1 MMSDSIWAID
11 NEKVILDRIDQD
23 LNLVYENFQSNLTYD
38 EFALLVISSLSAWK
52 VSGYDSRSAVL
63 GFLLCKNNSVPFPV
77 SENSKLTNLV
87 LSPFKY
93 FKQLYS
99 RHINILTE
107 ILDKIESFEEKIG
120 ENTSFNYSWFNENLD
135 LVFERWLEQYALS
148 SRSFTS
154 ILPKE
159 LTKLII
165 HLLGKRVNQPID
177 VFSPFAG
184 LNSFYL
190 SFGKDVSY
198 YSQEID
204 KQVCMIATM
213 RLMAHDKF
221 IGKLSAFDELGNSVP
236 VFMQTENRKTGDFKK
251 VQEGVIELPTLEYNN
266 DAKRFVRKVQ
276 TVTQG
281 DSILDWPQ
289 QKFDLILS
297 ALPLNVELSHDL
309 VFNSIEEFV
318 LNKSMDSLKSNGIAI
333 LVVTNS
339 FEHSNKHKKTR
350 KWLVES
356 GYLQH
361 VISFPS
367 GIFPNTQSGAT
378 VLVLKKR
385 RTRIIEFT
393 DVGLDSNMLSEVG
406 SRKYTITDE
415 VLRSYKS
422 LKSSIY
428 RRIHNDDVEKRS
440 FKLTAKRY
448 VIPKKDKSE
457 GVSLRQLVSVR
468 KRIVAKTNLNVVI
481 SAGALS
487 QSIDRIDSTHAVD
500 VKGRRKIYI
509 ITEPCIILSLTG
521 EIRARYISESLLNK
535 VGSVGFTSDLLTL
548 NVIDEYSINPIYLV
562 YKLNSEQFANQKFRI
577 EFGNYS
583 PRIRSYDLLDLRIA
597 LDPKDSQ
604 EALAKEWR
612 EDLERSRLIQN
623 SLQKEIELL
632 RASNVSVYSEIASF
646 LHSLGPH
653 LASVAAIP
661 TLIQKSLDGFIY
673 RDELDRFSV
682 DKTGGLTLS
691 IISNEMGKAVESI
704 SSLINS
710 MKEKKDF
717 LDYPLVNVSITETV
731 EFIET
736 LSFHGKSFNRVEKS
750 IDILN
755 EISPD
760 ENGDFFWKGNLELL
774 EVILMNILKN
784 SDEHGFSKSKIPSDS
799 RYVSIELAIQDEFLI
814 LRCGNNGDRFPL
826 DFSKEDY
833 ITLSRSSKTDN
844 TGIGGYDINRIA
856 TYFGNPNWQLLLSD
870 RSDLTVVHEFT
881 FKLNDYEY

>member
-1 MMSDSIWAID
+1 MSDSIWAID
-11 NEKVILDRIDQD
+11 NEEVILDRIDKD
-23 LNLVYENFQSNLTYD
+23 LNLVYENFQSSLTYD
-38 EFALLVISSLSAWK
+38 EFALLVISSLSAWQ
-52 VSGYDSRSAVL
+52 VSGYDSRRTVL
-63 GFLLCKNNSVPFPV
+63 DFLLCKNDSVPFYI
-77 SENSKLTNLV
+77 SENPSLNDLA

-93 FKQLYS
+93 FKKLYIS
-99 RHINILTE
+99 YENILTE

-120 ENTSFNYSWFNENLD
+120 ENTSFNYSWFNENRD

-165 HLLGKRVNQPID
+165 HLLGKRVNQPMD

-184 LNSFYL
+184 LNSFYF

-198 YSQEID
+198 SSQEID
-204 KQVCMIATM
+204 EQVCMIANM

-221 IGKLSAFDELGNSVP
+221 IGKLSAFDELGNPVP
-236 VFMQTENRKTGDFKK
+236 VFAQTEKRIIDY
-251 VQEGVIELPTLEYNN
+251 LEYNN
-266 DAKRFVRKVQ
+266 DAKRLVRNVK
-276 TVTQG
+276 TSTQG
-281 DSILDWPQ
+281 NSILDWPQ
-289 QKFDLILS
+289 QKFDIILS
-297 ALPLNVELSHDL
+297 ALPLNIELSDERE
-309 VFNSIEEFV
+309 FNSIEEFV
-318 LNKSMDSLKSNGIAI
+318 LDKSMDSLKSNGIAV
-333 LVVTNS
+333 LVVPNS

-356 GYLQH
+356 GHLQH

-367 GIFPNTQSGAT
+367 GIFSNTQSGAT

-385 RTRIIEFT
+385 KTRTIEFT
-393 DVGLDSNMLSEVG
+393 DVGLDSIMLSKIS
-406 SRKYTITDE
+406 SRKYKLTSE

-422 LKSSIY
+422 SKSSIY
-428 RRIHNDDVEKRS
+428 RRIHNDEVEKRS

-448 VIPKKDKSE
+448 VIPKKDRSE

-468 KRIVAKTNLNVVI
+468 KRIVAKTNLNLVI

-487 QSIDRIDSTHAVD
+487 QSIDRVDSTHSVD

-509 ITEPCIILSLTG
+509 ITEPCIILSLKG

-535 VGSVGFTSDLLTL
+535 VGSVGYTSDLLTL
-548 NVIDEYSINPIYLV
+548 NVVDDNTIDIIYLV
-562 YKLNSEQFANQKFRI
+562 YKFNSEQFANQKFRI

-597 LDPKDSQ
+597 LDPRDNQ

-653 LASVAAIP
+653 LASVASIP

-691 IISNEMGKAVESI
+691 IISNEMGKAIESI

-736 LSFHGKSFNRVEKS
+736 LSFHGKNFNRVEKS

-784 SDEHGFSKSKIPSDS
+784 SDEHGFSKSRIPSDS

-833 ITLSRSSKTDN
+833 RTLSRSSKTDN